1 MKRIWKAELLLLMV
15 TMIWGGTFPIIK
27 SVLEDTPPFLFVVY
41 RFGIALLISAII
53 WRKFLKGFAKVD
65 IVQGTILGLLY
76 GIGFLLQAFGLTLTS
91 ASKSGFVTGSTVI
104 FVPFAY
110 WILERK
116 KISPWHIAG
125 VIIVLLGLWIFTNPQ
140 MDNINYGDV
149 LTLISAMFW
158 AFYIP
163 YLDKIMTDTGDANAK
178 SARLIMMQFLVTGVI
193 GVFAHLLFE
202 NGTFKSPFSL
212 DLVGALFY
220 TAVFATVIATGIQ
233 TRYQH
238 YTTPVKAALIFSL
251 EPVFAAILAVIFIDD
266 PVGARELW
274 GGGIVI
280 AGVLI
285 AELGGTIFKN
295 TALKTT

>member
-1 MKRIWKAELLLLMV
+1 MKIWKAELLLLLV

-27 SVLEDTPPFLFVVY
+27 SIVEVTPPFLFVSY
-41 RFGIALLISAII
+41 RFGIALLIAVII
-53 WRKFLKGFAKVD
+53 WRKFLKGFSKVE
-65 IVQGTILGLLY
+65 VRQGTILGLLY

-125 VIIVLLGLWIFTNPQ
+125 VIIVLFGLWIFTNPQ
-140 MDNINYGDV
+140 IDNINYGDV
-149 LTLISAMFW
+149 LTLVSAMFW

-163 YLDKIMTDTGDANAK
+163 YLDKIMTDTNDATAK
-178 SARLIMMQFLVTGVI
+178 SARLIMMQFLVTGII
-193 GVFAHLLFE
+193 GVWAHLIFE
-202 NGTFKSPFSL
+202 HGTFKTILSL
-212 DLVGALFY
+212 GLIGALFY

-251 EPVFAAILAVIFIDD
+251 EPVFAAILAVMFIDD
-266 PVGARELW
+266 PMGARELW

-280 AGVLI
+280 AGVLL
-285 AELGGTIFKN
+285 AELGGMIFKN